1 MKQKVVIR
9 VDMSDPK
16 KSRAKAM
23 KIAATFPGVESVA
36 IKGDNKDRLEVIGNE
51 IDTVQLA
58 KSLRKN
64 VGSADLISVGPA
76 KDDKKDDLKK
86 PHFQVYGSNAYPYN
100 YYYGSHVPSY
110 QPVYAVRDSYHDP
123 NCSIM

>member
-1 MKQKVVIR
+1 MHV
-9 VDMSDPK
+9 
-16 KSRAKAM
+16 
-23 KIAATFPGVESVA
+23 GVESVA
-36 IKGDNKDRLEVIGNE
+36 IKGDNKDKLEVIGNE

-86 PHFQVYGSNAYPYN
+86 PCFVYGPNSYPYN
-100 YYYGSHVPSY
+100 YYCYGSQVPSY
-110 QPVYAVRDSYHDP
+110 QPVYEVRDSYHEP
-123 NCSIM
+123 NCSVM

>member
-1 MKQKVVIR
+1 MHV
-9 VDMSDPK
+9 
-16 KSRAKAM
+16 
-23 KIAATFPGVESVA
+23 GVESVA
-36 IKGDNKDRLEVIGNE
+36 IKGDNKDKLEVIGNE

-76 KDDKKDDLKK
+76 KDDKKDELKK
-86 PHFQVYGSNAYPYN
+86 PYFQQVYGSNSYPYN
-100 YYYGSHVPSY
+100 YYYGGQVPSY
-110 QPVYAVRDSYHDP
+110 QPVYEVRDSYNDP